1 MNEGFVAPLDEFDA
15 PYGRKIKL
23 EAVDYESGLRLLRL
37 RIREGSRFTVMEL
50 DEATARRLMTTLG
63 AWANKA
69 PGA

>member
-23 EAVDYESGLRLLRL
+23 EAVDYESGLSLLRL

-50 DEATARRLMTTLG
+50 DEATARRLMTTLAAWTDKAHG
-63 AWANKA
+63 A
-69 PGA
+69 